1 MEDSKHK
8 LDSER
13 EPDVPSG
20 ESAGQSVSESGMTL
34 SQPLTT
40 APPSGRRLAFGEIK
54 RQLSDEDLKSP
65 GVQKLLLD
73 DLERAESECEIM
85 QGYIERYHDA
95 DKRAAVLEERVRS
108 GTAIEIM
115 FGVGVG
121 LGGTIMGLAPMFWSD
136 QPKGY
141 IALIIGGL
149 LICGASIARMVKR

>member
-1 MEDSKHK
+1 MVDNKAKPSQ
-8 LDSER
+8 
-13 EPDVPSG
+13 EPEPPQSD
-20 ESAGQSVSESGMTL
+20 SAGQSGSELGAPMI
-34 SQPLTT
+34 QPAAT

-54 RQLSDEDLKSP
+54 RQLSEEDLKSP

-115 FGVGVG
+115 FGIGVG
-121 LGGTIMGLAPMFWSD
+121 LGGTIMGIAPMFWSE
-136 QPKGY
+136 QPKGW
-141 IALIIGGL
+141 IALMIGGL
-149 LICGASIARMVKR
+149 LIVGASIARVVKR

>member
-1 MEDSKHK
+1 MEESKHK
-8 LDSER
+8 SVSEQ
-13 EPDVPSG
+13 EPDAPSG
-20 ESAGQSVSESGMTL
+20 ESTGQSASESGITL
-34 SQPLTT
+34 GQPAAT

-73 DLERAESECEIM
+73 DLERAEGECEFM

-95 DKRAAVLEERVRS
+95 DKRAAVLEERIRS

-121 LGGTIMGLAPMFWSD
+121 LGGTVMGLAPMFWSD

-141 IALIIGGL
+141 ISLIIGSL